1 MSKAVLISINPE
13 WCDLIL
19 RGEKTAEV
27 RKTCPKLETPF
38 KVYIY
43 CTKAPQHL
51 ITIFKDGEETMD
63 GEIHQGKPK
72 FLKCGK
78 YLPDGIRD
86 KTQMVIGEFTCS
98 YIAPIFR
105 SAPWN
110 PGEPAKMCAR
120 CADGHCRK
128 GYTDQLLKDA
138 CLNKGDIEKYF
149 SGLNGLV
156 GYGWRISDL
165 KIYDKPKELSSF
177 SKHGFSSLFGL
188 NICGNDSCE
197 YYKSSGNHIVPPTCA
212 VDGCCLKRPPQSWC
226 YVEELHT

>member
-19 RGEKTAEV
+19 RRDKTAEV
-27 RKTCPKLETPF
+27 RKTRPKLETPF
-38 KVYIY
+38 KAYIY
-43 CTKAPQHL
+43 CTLTASKEFDLDDHNWDISA
-51 ITIFKDGEETMD
+51 
-63 GEIHQGKPK
+63 
-72 FLKCGK
+72 
-78 YLPDGIRD
+78 
-86 KTQMVIGEFTCS
+86 KTRGGWPEKRGRVIGEFTCS
-98 YIAPIFR
+98 YIAPIFW

-110 PGEPAKMCAR
+110 PGEPAKMYAR
-120 CADGHCRK
+120 CADGHCQK

-138 CLNKGDIEKYF
+138 CLNKGGIEKYF

-165 KIYDKPKELSSF
+165 KIYDKPKALSSF

>member
-19 RGEKTAEV
+19 RGDKTAEV
-27 RKTCPKLETPF
+27 RKTRPKLETPF
-38 KVYIY
+38 KAYIY
-43 CTKAPQHL
+43 CTLTASKEFDLDDHNWDISA
-51 ITIFKDGEETMD
+51 
-63 GEIHQGKPK
+63 
-72 FLKCGK
+72 
-78 YLPDGIRD
+78 
-86 KTQMVIGEFTCS
+86 KTRGGWPEKRGRIIGEFTCS

-110 PGEPAKMCAR
+110 PGEPAKMYVR

-138 CLNKGDIEKYF
+138 CLNKGGIEKYF

-165 KIYDKPKELSSF
+165 KIYDKPKSILDF
-177 SKHGFSSLFGL
+177 HR
-188 NICGNDSCE
+188 
-197 YYKSSGNHIVPPTCA
+197 A
-212 VDGCCLKRPPQSWC
+212 VDKTELWCEKCAIGGKKGTACAFCYGLDGLRIRRPPQSWC
-226 YVEELHT
+226 YVEELSNE